1 MENQNRIKEREDWLK
16 QYRVKTIEIDVNG
29 ITQELEKELNE
40 LKCTNMIRSNQLKE
54 LGCLI
59 ETTLAFVKLMSPD
72 DSIFEQGYPLQ
83 VIRFMTYGEA
93 ELATTILKKIC
104 DTCWSVVE
112 EEEAGW
118 RFHYERILT
127 SEFMEVL
134 KEIGEFLP
142 FIKEVMEDLSPLTD
156 RNIFITRRELEKL
169 ERYAIKLKTYSYS
182 RVIEKINLPFQT
194 VFERRYF
201 LSELYRLLARGVSE
215 AKREEMTYSDVLEVV
230 LPFLKETESV
240 SLETKEYILN
250 NEKCVKELKRYTELI
265 VEKLRFSWIEGY

>member
-16 QYRVKTIEIDVNG
+16 QYHVKTIEIDVKG

-54 LGCLI
+54 LGHLI

-83 VIRFMTYGEA
+83 MIKFMTYGEA
-93 ELATTILKKIC
+93 ELATMILKKVC
-104 DTCWSVVE
+104 NTCWNVVE

-118 RFHYERILT
+118 QFRYERILT

-156 RNIFITRRELEKL
+156 RNVFITRRELEKL
-169 ERYAIKLKTYSYS
+169 ERYAIKLKAYSYS
-182 RVIEKINLPFQT
+182 RVIENIHLPFRT
-194 VFERRYF
+194 VFERRHF
-201 LSELYRLLARGVSE
+201 LSELYHFLACGVSE
-215 AKREEMTYSDVLEVV
+215 AKRKEMIYSDVLEDV
-230 LPFLKETESV
+230 LPFLKETESI

-265 VEKLRFSWIEGY
+265 VEKLRFSWVEVH

>member
-16 QYRVKTIEIDVNG
+16 QYHVKTIEIDVKG

-54 LGCLI
+54 LGHLI

-83 VIRFMTYGEA
+83 MIRFMTYGEA
-93 ELATTILKKIC
+93 ELATMILKKVC
-104 DTCWSVVE
+104 NTCWNVVE

-118 RFHYERILT
+118 QFHYERILT

-156 RNIFITRRELEKL
+156 RNVFITRRELEKL
-169 ERYAIKLKTYSYS
+169 ERYAIKLKAYSYS
-182 RVIEKINLPFQT
+182 RVIENIHLPFRT

-201 LSELYRLLARGVSE
+201 LSELYRFLARGVSE
-215 AKREEMTYSDVLEVV
+215 AKRKEMIYSDVLEDV
-230 LPFLKETESV
+230 LPFLKETETV

-250 NEKCVKELKRYTELI
+250 SEEYVKELKRYTELI
-265 VEKLRFSWIEGY
+265 VEKLRFSWVEVH